1 MLLPLVAA
9 GCGEREASEPLTGLK
24 ADVVAEGTPVVGP
37 VLHGDTVAWG
47 EQAFGDDDESV
58 SIRVMAASP
67 GRATRQLY
75 RVSSD
80 KGVAGE
86 VRRSGACRRSRS
98 RRLAW
103 ATMEIDNVTKEC
115 NSING
120 HVTCS
125 KHYSGPT
132 TIYEARLG

>member
-75 RVSSD
+75 ESHPTKPEKFARVGD
-80 KGVAGE
+80 FDFDGK
-86 VRRSGACRRSRS
+86 
-98 RRLAW
+98 RLTW